1 MFQDSNAADRTCI
14 NCPSDWKTEKKFKTD
29 SCQTQALKSN
39 EKESQVA
46 FVQDVETQTES
57 KKSTVDSG
65 GDQQQNPLQDPKFY
79 KFISKAVPMLEAELD
94 AAKRSRAFDG
104 YQLLESEL
112 DAQVIFCGSPIVHRP
127 LQCSKIRKKV
137 QKKL

>member
-29 SCQTQALKSN
+29 SCQTLALKSN

-57 KKSTVDSG
+57 KKSTVD
-65 GDQQQNPLQDPKFY
+65 
-79 KFISKAVPMLEAELD
+79 
-94 AAKRSRAFDG
+94 DG
-104 YQLLESEL
+104 M
-112 DAQVIFCGSPIVHRP
+112 
-127 LQCSKIRKKV
+127 
-137 QKKL
+137 

>member
-1 MFQDSNAADRTCI
+1 MLVFLFTIFFSISNMFQDSNAADRTCI

-29 SCQTQALKSN
+29 SCQTLALKSN

-57 KKSTVDSG
+57 KKSTVDDG

-104 YQLLESEL
+104 YQLLESEM
-112 DAQVIFCGSPIVHRP
+112 DAQV
-127 LQCSKIRKKV
+127 L
-137 QKKL
+137 